1 MIKKEKVTND
11 IIKKLGKEYE
21 CPICCDN
28 FTINEFIII
37 TGCKHYFHYKCIK
50 QAIERNILNC
60 PICRRSI
67 RNIEINIYN
76 YNRNNLREIGNN
88 ENNENF
94 LIKAFMLPIKAIK
107 GIQNFIISIVSGII
121 YFVIQ
126 ILMFPIY
133 LLKEIINLIYQI
145 LMLPIYLIKELINL
159 VIQIFLFQIYLIKEI
174 ANLVIQIIM
183 FPIYLIKEIANLV
196 IQIFLF
202 QIYL

>member
-50 QAIERNILNC
+50 KAIERNILNC

-67 RNIEINIYN
+67 RNIEINDNNNINNYINNIYN

-94 LIKAFMLPIKAIK
+94 LNKIFMLPIKAIK
-107 GIQNFIISIVSGII
+107 GIQNFIISIVS
-121 YFVIQ
+121 
-126 ILMFPIY
+126 
-133 LLKEIINLIYQI
+133 
-145 LMLPIYLIKELINL
+145 
-159 VIQIFLFQIYLIKEI
+159 
-174 ANLVIQIIM
+174 
-183 FPIYLIKEIANLV
+183 
-196 IQIFLF
+196 
-202 QIYL
+202 